1 MSEEIK
7 DKNKSVM
14 AVASLPLGI
23 ISIVFCFFWYIS
35 VPTSIIAIIF
45 GSKTIKEFGSKT
57 GKAGLITGIV
67 GVSICTFLY
76 VTIIILSIVNNY
88 LY

>member
-23 ISIVFCFFWYIS
+23 ISIVFCFFGYIS

-67 GVSICTFLY
+67 GISICTFLY
-76 VTIIILSIVNNY
+76 VTIIILSVVNNY